1 MQWPFRGHFLYFSI
15 NSSMICHMLRSIL
28 TTSWNHTVRTKYTSA
43 LVIAWFMILFLT
55 TFVGFSMIK
64 LLMAQKEM
72 LVEKF
77 TYPLFISNLYTFEHP
92 RVRSFTTSLWS
103 TGITGE
109 LQYVSRDQALDEE
122 VKSNPEIL
130 SVLDG
135 QNPLPDMIMIPLYK
149 TDVTVLWKRI
159 QEFRDIFDS
168 VQSFELLRARLK
180 KFESSMQSIDHI
192 VFILSIFVILTAL
205 LTVML
210 VFMMIRYYA
219 RIFHLEHTIGKLVG
233 AHPFYFWWPQCL
245 CMICYALIW
254 LWLAHLVFTTLKTF
268 F

>member
-1 MQWPFRGHFLYFSI
+1 M
-15 NSSMICHMLRSIL
+15 
-28 TTSWNHTVRTKYTSA
+28 
-43 LVIAWFMILFLT
+43 
-55 TFVGFSMIK
+55 
-64 LLMAQKEM
+64 
-72 LVEKF
+72 
-77 TYPLFISNLYTFEHP
+77 
-92 RVRSFTTSLWS
+92 
-103 TGITGE
+103 
-109 LQYVSRDQALDEE
+109 
-122 VKSNPEIL
+122 KSNPEIL

-233 AHPFYFWWPQCL
+233 AHPFYFW
-245 CMICYALIW
+245 
-254 LWLAHLVFTTLKTF
+254 
-268 F
+268 